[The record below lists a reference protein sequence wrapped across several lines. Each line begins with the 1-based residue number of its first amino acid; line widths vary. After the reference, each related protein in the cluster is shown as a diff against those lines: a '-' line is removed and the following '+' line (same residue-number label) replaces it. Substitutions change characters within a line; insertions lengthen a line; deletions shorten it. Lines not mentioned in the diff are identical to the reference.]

1 MTQIEPAWW
10 QWVAGGIVLSVME
23 LFIPS
28 FTILWFGLGAI
39 LTGLLLALF
48 PSMGLSL
55 QLSLWILFSC
65 AFVLVWFRYVKPRKD
80 RTTSGLSKEA
90 VVGAVGMVS
99 AGVASP
105 YEKGKVRFQMPLC
118 GDDEWPFVADEPL
131 KQGDRV
137 RVVDVEG
144 QLLRVKKEG

>member
-1 MTQIEPAWW
+1 MYEPLWW
-10 QWVAGGIVLSVME
+10 HWVAGGIVLSVME

-39 LTGLLLALF
+39 VTGVLLALF
-48 PSMGLSL
+48 PGLPL
-55 QLSLWILFSC
+55 PGQLALWIVFSC

-90 VVGAVGMVS
+90 VIGAVGMVS
-99 AGVASP
+99 TGVSSP
-105 YEKGKVRFQMPLC
+105 YDKGKVRFQMPLC
-118 GDDEWPFVADEPL
+118 GDDEWPFVADEAL
-131 KQGDRV
+131 RQGDRV

>member
-1 MTQIEPAWW
+1 MVQPEWW
-10 QWVAGGIVLSVME
+10 HWVAGGIVLSVME
-23 LFIPS
+23 LFVPS

-39 LTGLLLALF
+39 LTGMILALF
-48 PSMGLSL
+48 PSLAL
-55 QLSLWILFSC
+55 PAQLALWIVFSC
-65 AFVLVWFRYVKPRKD
+65 AFVLVWFRYVKPRRD
-80 RTTSGLSKEA
+80 LTTSGLSKEA

-99 AGVASP
+99 AGVDSP
-105 YEKGKVRFQMPLC
+105 YDKGKVRFQMPLC

-131 KQGDRV
+131 RQGDRV

>member
-1 MTQIEPAWW
+1 MYEPLWW
-10 QWVAGGIVLSVME
+10 HWVAGGIVLSVME

-48 PSMGLSL
+48 PSLPL
-55 QLSLWILFSC
+55 PWQLGLWIVFSC
-65 AFVLVWFRYVKPRKD
+65 VFVLVWFRYVKPRHD

-99 AGVASP
+99 TGVSSAF
-105 YEKGKVRFQMPLC
+105 EKGKVRFQMPLC

-131 KQGDRV
+131 RQGERV

-144 QLLRVKKEG
+144 QLLRVKKEA